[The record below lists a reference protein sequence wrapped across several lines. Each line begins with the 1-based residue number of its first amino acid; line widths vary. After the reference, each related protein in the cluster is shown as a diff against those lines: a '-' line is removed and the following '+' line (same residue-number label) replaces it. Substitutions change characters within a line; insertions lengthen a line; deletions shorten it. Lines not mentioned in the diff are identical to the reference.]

1 MAAGATYEKIA
12 TNTLSS
18 NTQTVAFGSIPQTY
32 TDLVIVIEG
41 SATSSADFTLK
52 VGNNSIGTN
61 TLYSRMFIF
70 GYSGGTNPDTAGN
83 LGGFIFSMYSARSMA
98 IINLM
103 NYTNTNVNK
112 TALIR
117 NNNGIEIVYA
127 SQNLFR
133 STIAVNIIEFTTST
147 HSFTAGTV
155 FSLYGIAQA

>member
-1 MAAGATYEKIA
+1 MAAGATYEKID
-12 TNTLSS
+12 TTTLSS
-18 NTQTVAFGSIPQTY
+18 NTQTVTFSSIPQTY

-41 SATSSADFTLK
+41 SATSNSDFVLK
-52 VGNNSIGTN
+52 VGNNSVPTN

-83 LGGFIFSMYSARSMA
+83 LGGFVFSMYTARSMA

-117 NNNGIEIVYA
+117 NNVGIDIIYA
-127 SQNLFR
+127 SQNLLR
-133 STIAVNIIEFTTST
+133 SAIAINIMEFTTGT

-155 FSLYGIAQA
+155 FSIYGIKKA